1 MVSLYGLLWDQQRAL
16 GGHYGFKISTHP
28 PNRNLQALASGH
40 YSLTIP
46 GYNPLYH
53 GRTGAGH
60 KEVTKHGSRELRN
73 RKYWRLHCAGG
84 FTVLVASIGVQ
95 KPFDNS
101 EAKRQEASRERDL
114 GMVSKGDGGVPHTR
128 PVTHQGGIW
137 GVLYSLLFLFLPMA
151 LR

>member
-1 MVSLYGLLWDQQRAL
+1 M
-16 GGHYGFKISTHP
+16 
-28 PNRNLQALASGH
+28 
-40 YSLTIP
+40 
-46 GYNPLYH
+46 
-53 GRTGAGH
+53 
-60 KEVTKHGSRELRN
+60 
-73 RKYWRLHCAGG
+73 
-84 FTVLVASIGVQ
+84 LVASIGVQ

-114 GMVSKGDGGVPHTR
+114 GMVSEGDGGVPHTR